1 VIRAEI
7 HVTLKPGV
15 LDPQGATLRRSM
27 ESLGFGSVADVR
39 FGKLIQVTFQGTE
52 PEAVRPQVER
62 MCREVLSNPVIE
74 AYSFQLFADK

>member
-15 LDPQGATLRRSM
+15 LDPQGATLKRSL
-27 ESLGFGSVADVR
+27 ESLGYGSVADVR
-39 FGKLIQVTFQGTE
+39 FGKLIQVSFQASDE
-52 PEAVRPQVER
+52 EEVRPQLER

-74 AYSFQLFADK
+74 AYSYRLVPQ

>member
-1 VIRAEI
+1 MIRAEI
-7 HVTLKPGV
+7 RVTLKPGV
-15 LDPQGATLRRSM
+15 LDPQGATLRRSL

-39 FGKLIQVTFQGTE
+39 FGKLIQVSFEGAD

-74 AYSFQLFADK
+74 AYSFQLFAD